1 MPRTVPRFSVR
12 VPWYRRLGPVRRVH
26 PDVVAAAVVVQETA
40 VGTQMPLEL
49 APVHAERRVVASLRS
64 SFTREARKARTA
76 SRAMRKAS
84 SIVSPSVTS
93 SGSRGLV
100 TTNPPSSAG
109 VNVRTSLP
117 SETVYALATTGA
129 CAPPPRRSRQPAT
142 TDARYR
148 LVVQRRVPGIPRERY
163 ERVVRR

>member
-1 MPRTVPRFSVR
+1 MAQVFPSSEGQWDAEPLTDATHGAALQRG

-40 VGTQMPLEL
+40 VGAQMPLEV

-64 SFTREARKARTA
+64 SLARDACKARSA

-84 SIVSPSVTS
+84 SIVSASVTS

-100 TTNPPSSAG
+100 TTKPPSLAG
-109 VNVRTSLP
+109 VSVRTSLP
-117 SETVYALATTGA
+117 SEIVYALATRGA
-129 CAPPPRRSRQPAT
+129 CAEHPRRSSQAAPSDAT
-142 TDARYR
+142 
-148 LVVQRRVPGIPRERY
+148 
-163 ERVVRR
+163 